1 MLAGFLA
8 SFSSKES
15 KESTPQLF
23 SVDIRYITSVYT
35 RWADSSVTFPHPVKI
50 FLTQASSRPIVG
62 TLLAPIGYFLP
73 VRPLLAS
80 AQQKQVRSSSRHKPK
95 AVGFS
100 ITPHRTCCSGR
111 GSRGLKLKVKPSA
124 ALFSQT
130 RRPSL
135 TISDHQPEDWFLAK
149 LFFHPKRS
157 VMSWH
162 FPGMTYRR

>member
-73 VRPLLAS
+73 VRPLLAP
-80 AQQKQVRSSSRHKPK
+80 AQQSRSGHHPGTSQKPLVSPLPLIARVAQGGVLGVSNSK
-95 AVGFS
+95 
-100 ITPHRTCCSGR
+100 
-111 GSRGLKLKVKPSA
+111 
-124 ALFSQT
+124 
-130 RRPSL
+130 
-135 TISDHQPEDWFLAK
+135 
-149 LFFHPKRS
+149 
-157 VMSWH
+157 
-162 FPGMTYRR
+162 

>member
-95 AVGFS
+95 AG
-100 ITPHRTCCSGR
+100 
-111 GSRGLKLKVKPSA
+111 
-124 ALFSQT
+124 SQT
-130 RRPSL
+130 QSETLSCAVLADSQTLAHHLRPPAGRL
-135 TISDHQPEDWFLAK
+135 VPGKIILPPQTVGYVLA
-149 LFFHPKRS
+149 
-157 VMSWH
+157 
-162 FPGMTYRR
+162 FPGDDLQAVSRFGALIGRARRKSAS